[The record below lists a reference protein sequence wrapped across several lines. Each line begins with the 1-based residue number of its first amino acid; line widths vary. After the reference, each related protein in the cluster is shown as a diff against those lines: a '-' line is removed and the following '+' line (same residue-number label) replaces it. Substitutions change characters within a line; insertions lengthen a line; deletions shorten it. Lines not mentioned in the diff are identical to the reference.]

1 MEPLIRVRIALAH
14 SHPNTFGGGERAL
27 LELARGLAQRHQVR
41 LLVGRFEPGQTYAE
55 LATFPRARLGTLQW
69 LGSRCPDDVVV
80 ANSFGANLLALRNSS
95 RVVYWVHSVRS
106 RFLLPGARR
115 PDLRLRRVLDWLAV
129 RRDARLVANSRFTAA
144 RLRALYRRDP
154 DAVVYPGVD
163 LDVFRPASDS
173 GAHGGGYAL
182 TVGRLAP
189 EKGLDRLLQMWRD
202 LPDVPLHVV
211 GAGHVD
217 EVRRLRALAPRQV
230 VFRGPLES
238 SALVAAYQQAALAV
252 FTPRAEEFGLAPL
265 EAMACGLT
273 VVAWREGGLAETVL
287 DGDTGY
293 LAADATTL
301 QRRVRALARDA
312 ELRHALGRAARRR
325 AEQFG
330 WSRTVAEIERICLE
344 VAGAT
349 VG

>member
-1 MEPLIRVRIALAH
+1 MRIALAH

-27 LELARGLAQRHQVR
+27 LELARGLAPRHQVR
-41 LLVGRFEPGQTYAE
+41 LLVGRFQPDQTYAE
-55 LATFPRARLGTLQW
+55 LATFPRARLSTLQW
-69 LGSRCPDDVVV
+69 LIAPCPDDVVV
-80 ANSFGANLLALRNSS
+80 AHSFGANLLALRNSA

-115 PDLRLRRVLDWLAV
+115 PDLWLRRILDWSAV
-129 RRDARLVANSRFTAA
+129 RRDARLVANSRFTAG

-163 LDVFRPASDS
+163 LDVFRPASGRD
-173 GAHGGGYAL
+173 ADGGSHAL

-189 EKGLDRLLQMWRD
+189 EKGLDHLLQIWRD
-202 LPDVPLHVV
+202 LPDMPLHVV
-211 GAGHVD
+211 GTGHAD
-217 EVRRLRALAPRQV
+217 DVRRLRALAPPHV

-238 SALVAAYQQAALAV
+238 DALVAAYQQATLAV
-252 FTPRAEEFGLAPL
+252 FTPRDEEFGLAPL
-265 EAMACGLT
+265 EAMACGLP

-287 DGDTGY
+287 EGETGY
-293 LAADATTL
+293 LVTDAGSFR
-301 QRRVRALARDA
+301 QRTRALARDP

-325 AEQFG
+325 AEQFS
-330 WSRTVAEIERICLE
+330 WRRTVAEIERICAE
-344 VAGAT
+344 VAGPP